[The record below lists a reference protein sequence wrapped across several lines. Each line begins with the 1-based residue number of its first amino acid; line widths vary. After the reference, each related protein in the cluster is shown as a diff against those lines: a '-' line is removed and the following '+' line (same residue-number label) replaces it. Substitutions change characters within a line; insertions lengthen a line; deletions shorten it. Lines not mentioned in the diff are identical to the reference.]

1 MTSLRTNWKNE
12 YGKVFLIGLLT
23 SFLFFLPFLIYDNG
37 YFLYYGDFNV
47 QQIPFY
53 SLAHDA
59 VQNGELGWNWNTDL
73 GANFIGSYSFYL
85 LGSPF
90 FWLTL
95 LFPSSAVPYLM
106 APLLMLKFAL
116 TGVTGFAYIKRFT
129 KTSNMAMIGGLL
141 YAFSGF
147 NIYNIFFNHFQEAVL
162 VFPLLLIAMEEL
174 ILNNRRGGF
183 ALAVALCCM
192 INYYFFFGQV
202 LFCVLYF
209 FVRCTSKDFKF
220 TLRKFGILVLEAVL
234 GLLLSAFLLLPS
246 ALAALSNPRTENMLL
261 GYDMLV
267 YGNSQRYGLILSSFF
282 FPPDIP
288 ARPNFFPDSNA
299 KWSSVSMFLPIFS
312 MTGVFAFFKAK
323 RKHWAKTLLLISFA
337 ICFIPILNAAFSMFN
352 YSYYARWFYMPL
364 LLMAMVTCVAMEDH
378 LDCFKFGIRWTA
390 IAVAGFA
397 MIGILPKKVDGV
409 VEFFKMPTY
418 PERFWVYVLIAAIGL
433 LCTGVLV
440 ILTPKHHHFQ
450 KYAVI
455 SVCGVTVITSCFM
468 MFTGKQASGVAVEEN
483 GEHTYYNQVVNEGLH
498 GREQLSLEDDEG
510 FYRIDT
516 YDEMDNLGMFWRIP
530 TINAFQ
536 SVVPSSIMEYYQE
549 IGGER
554 GVASRPKPSM
564 DGVRG
569 LLSVKYRFIST
580 AEERGKLSVAPAGF
594 SYWDTQ
600 NGYDI
605 YKNDH
610 FVPMGF
616 TYDALLTQNQFNS
629 VRSDYRDCILLR
641 GLLLS
646 DEDVYLYSDTLG
658 VLPILSQEEL
668 NNGSFDTA
676 TYFEDCDRRA
686 EQTVDSFTYNSYG
699 FTSSITLEKENLVF
713 FSVPYEEGWSA
724 YVNGK
729 EVPIVKAN
737 IGFMAVL
744 AEAGENEIVF
754 TYETPGLKTG
764 FLISVVALLLLIGY
778 LLLVRRQRKLH
789 PEYRYQP
796 NGHRAFLE
804 ISPEDA
810 AVFED
815 EEGAEPSAAEEGIF
829 LQEDA
834 TDDGAA
840 EDMADT
846 DVDETASDEEE

>member
-1 MTSLRTNWKNE
+1 MTSLQNNWKRE
-12 YGKVFLIGLLT
+12 YGKVFAIGLLT

-37 YFLYYGDFNV
+37 LFLYYGDYNV

-116 TGVTGFAYIKRFT
+116 TGVTGFAYVKRFT

-147 NIYNIFFNHFQEAVL
+147 DIYNIFFNHFQEAVL

-174 ILNNRRGGF
+174 ILNNRRGTF
-183 ALAVALCCM
+183 ALTVALCCV

-209 FVRCTSKDFKF
+209 FVRCTSKDFKV
-220 TLRKFGILVLEAVL
+220 TLKKFGILALEAVL

-246 ALAALSNPRTENMLL
+246 ALAALSNPRTDNMLY
-261 GYDMLV
+261 GFDMLF

-288 ARPNFFPDSNA
+288 ARPNFFPESNA
-299 KWSSVSMFLPIFS
+299 KWSSVSMFLPVFTT
-312 MTGVFAFFKAK
+312 TGVFAFFKAK
-323 RKHWAKTLLLISFA
+323 QKHWAKTLLLLSFA
-337 ICFIPILNAAFSMFN
+337 ICFIPVLNAAFSMFN

-364 LLMAMVTCVAMEDH
+364 LLMAMVTCVALEDH
-378 LDCFKFGIRWTA
+378 LDCMKFGIRWTA
-390 IAVAGFA
+390 IVVGCFA
-397 MIGILPKKVDGV
+397 LIGILPRKVDDV
-409 VEFFKMPTY
+409 VQFFKLPVY
-418 PERFWVYVLIAAIGL
+418 PERFWIYVLIAVIGL

-440 ILTPKHHHFQ
+440 MLTPKHRHFQ
-450 KYAVI
+450 KYAI
-455 SVCGVTVITSCFM
+455 FAICGVTVITSCFM
-468 MFTGKQASGVAVEEN
+468 IFTGKQAGGIAVEEN

-554 GVASRPKPSM
+554 GVASRPKPTL

-580 AEERGKLSVAPAGF
+580 AEERKKSSVAPAGF

-600 NGYDI
+600 IGYDI

-646 DEDVYLYSDTLG
+646 DEDVFLYSDKLG
-658 VLPILSQEEL
+658 VLPILSDEEL
-668 NNGSFDTA
+668 DNNTFDTA

-686 EQTVDSFTYNSYG
+686 AQAVDSFTYDSYG
-699 FTSSITLEKENLVF
+699 FTSTITLEKENLVF
-713 FSVPYEEGWSA
+713 FSVPYEEGWRA
-724 YVNGK
+724 FVNGE
-729 EVPIVKAN
+729 EVPIAKAN

-754 TYETPGLKTG
+754 TYQTPGLQTG
-764 FLISVVALLLLIGY
+764 IRISSAALLLLIGY

-796 NGHRAFLE
+796 NGHRVFLE
-804 ISPEDA
+804 ALPEEDA
-810 AVFED
+810 AASAG
-815 EEGAEPSAAEEGIF
+815 EEETEPSAAEE
-829 LQEDA
+829 DA
-834 TDDGAA
+834 LSLEEEASGDGESPAA
-840 EDMADT
+840 
-846 DVDETASDEEE
+846 DETPSDAEE